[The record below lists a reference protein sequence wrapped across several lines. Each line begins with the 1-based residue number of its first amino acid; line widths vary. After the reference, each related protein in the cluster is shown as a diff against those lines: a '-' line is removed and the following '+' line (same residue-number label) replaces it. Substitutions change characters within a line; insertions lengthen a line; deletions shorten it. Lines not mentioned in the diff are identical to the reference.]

1 MITSRGCRATAIA
14 VSAVCLLAL
23 ATACSLIPSRPAAAA
38 RPSRPAATARKDR
51 AQATVPVVAHVW
63 HPGMTQ
69 LGIEVYWV
77 ANTKDSDA
85 VVRAKARRIIN
96 YAISLN
102 ANSIAL
108 TFPFYTYGLS
118 SDTVYASKTTTPS
131 PAHVAIFLSEAARS
145 HIRVTLRPLLNED
158 ALVAQNPIAWRGTV
172 EPANRSAWF
181 RSYKNL
187 LMPYAAVAA
196 SGHAATFVI
205 GTELQS
211 LEGGPHWPALISAV
225 RSVYLGELQYDE
237 NFDEFAQHDTNL
249 PLSTFGVDAY
259 PRFQLPDT
267 ATVGQLTRAWEGW
280 LGSRT
285 LAVRRR
291 AVLSEVG
298 IDAVAGSYADPGAWL
313 GTTQA
318 PIDTR
323 IQTNWYKAVCRAVSA
338 EQIGGVYWWEVAFDA
353 DPADPG
359 PFQSDR
365 ITFLGR
371 PAQQVVK
378 DCFAKLASRES
389 GSSNAGQ

>member
-1 MITSRGCRATAIA
+1 MITSRGCRAAAIA

-23 ATACSLIPSRPAAAA
+23 ATACSPSLSRPAAAA
-38 RPSRPAATARKDR
+38 RPSRPAAAARNDR
-51 AQATVPVVAHVW
+51 VQATVPVVAHVW
-63 HPGMTQ
+63 HPGMRQ

-85 VVRAKARRIIN
+85 VVRAKARRIID

-108 TFPFYTYGLS
+108 TFPFYMHGLS
-118 SDTVYASKTTTPS
+118 SDTVYAGKTTTPS
-131 PAHVAIFLSEAARS
+131 PALVAIFLSEAAKS
-145 HIRVTLRPLLNED
+145 HIRVTLRPLLDEI
-158 ALVAQNPIAWRGTV
+158 ALVAQNPMAWRGSI

-181 RSYKNL
+181 GSYQEL

-211 LEGGPHWPALISAV
+211 LEGGPHWPALIRAV
-225 RSVYLGELQYDE
+225 RSVYPGELLYDE
-237 NFDEFAQHDTNL
+237 NFDEFQSHDTNL
-249 PLSTFGVDAY
+249 PLPAFGVDAY

-267 ATVGQLTRAWEGW
+267 ATVGQLAQAWKGW
-280 LGSRT
+280 LGTHT
-285 LAVRRR
+285 LAVRRT
-291 AVLSEVG
+291 VTLSEVG
-298 IDAVAGSYADPGAWL
+298 IDAVAGSYSDPGAWL
-313 GTTQA
+313 GTTQS
-318 PIDTR
+318 PIDAQ
-323 IQTNWYKAVCRAVSA
+323 IQTNWYQAVCRAVSA
-338 EQIGGVYWWEVAFDA
+338 EQVGGLYWWEVSFDA

-359 PFQSDR
+359 PYQSDR